1 MKELTFR
8 VRPLLGSSMV
18 ESDNRRINSPTG
30 EFQVRG
36 SGRRVKTSETPAG
49 CWVYVLLNPQG
60 KIYIG
65 QTTNLA
71 TRLSQ
76 HNDPEYR
83 RTLHT
88 KRHPGPCRLIHKERV
103 PTRKE
108 AMRRER
114 ELKSERGRGW
124 IRQFVAVRVAAD

>member
-1 MKELTFR
+1 
-8 VRPLLGSSMV
+8 MV
-18 ESDNRRINSPTG
+18 EHSAVNSPTG

-36 SGRRVKTSETPAG
+36 SARGAKPPETPAD

-65 QTTNLA
+65 QTTDLA
-71 TRLSQ
+71 TRVSQ

-83 RTLHT
+83 GTLHT
-88 KRHPGPCRLIHKERV
+88 KRHPGPWRLIHKERI

-114 ELKSERGRGW
+114 ELKSARGRAW